1 MNKLLLF
8 LFIFSSSIVNAK
20 NGDYYLFTYFNSD
33 KSEGG
38 QVWYAISKDG
48 VNFEP
53 VNDGKP
59 VIAADSISV
68 SGAVRDPHI
77 LRGKNGWFYQVVTD
91 LNWPLGKWTC
101 RGGVM
106 MRSRDLVNWE
116 HHAVQFPER
125 YAGKD
130 PAKADAV

>member
-8 LFIFSSSIVNAK
+8 LFIISSSIVNAK

-33 KSEGG
+33 KTEGG

-77 LRGKNGWFYQVVTD
+77 LRGKNGLFY
-91 LNWPLGKWTC
+91 
-101 RGGVM
+101 
-106 MRSRDLVNWE
+106 
-116 HHAVQFPER
+116 
-125 YAGKD
+125 
-130 PAKADAV
+130 